1 MVQNRK
7 HGREHLGRH
16 YTVDPSLPKLFCK
29 ELTPKEGYNAPNY
42 LGPKDWVDRCA
53 KLQDTA
59 IMVREPAVQVMEC
72 IKASDLT
79 KPTNRY
85 VLYGRPGV
93 GKSITLTHLTHFGH
107 ADGWIVLPLLNLK
120 QWLVR
125 YYEVAPST
133 YTAGAIDH
141 ITNANVFLK
150 NFKCAN
156 PGRLEGCVTHREY
169 VWSNREKTPAG
180 APLAEVINSLFF
192 LIFFFKNKI
201 SGG

>member
-1 MVQNRK
+1 MVYICPGGNCTGMAIFFFDKVSHLK
-7 HGREHLGRH
+7 H
-16 YTVDPSLPKLFCK
+16 
-29 ELTPKEGYNAPNY
+29 PN
-42 LGPKDWVDRCA
+42 GC
-53 KLQDTA
+53 
-59 IMVREPAVQVMEC
+59 
-72 IKASDLT
+72 
-79 KPTNRY
+79 
-85 VLYGRPGV
+85 PGV

-192 LIFFFKNKI
+192 FIFFQKQNLRWWSLALK
-201 SGG
+201 G